1 MHTVLVH
8 AFVPLLLHSPG
19 HTRTARKSPD
29 CALFRGLLL
38 LLLLHRPAGGMA
50 GGEGAFP
57 LGLSWRRRG
66 GVGGGGGG
74 GGGSHFVSVCR
85 YVVGVQNIGLQ
96 KEGERG
102 REKEREWVV
111 RLYPGK

>member
-66 GVGGGGGG
+66 GV
-74 GGGSHFVSVCR
+74 VEA
-85 YVVGVQNIGLQ
+85 VVEAEAEVEAILSQCVGM
-96 KEGERG
+96 
-102 REKEREWVV
+102 
-111 RLYPGK
+111 